1 MDLIMLT
8 PTESAQALALPLF
21 LEMVP
26 CGFPS
31 PAQDYVEKELDL
43 NEYCIRH
50 RSATYYLRAH
60 GDSMRDGFLFNG
72 DLLVVDSAMKPEHGD
87 IVAAGMGA
95 EFTVKRLM
103 TRPILC
109 LQPMNPAFPPIYPD
123 PDELQIFGVVTHI
136 IHRTREVMKCL
147 H

>member
-1 MDLIMLT
+1 MKLVMLT
-8 PTESAQALALPLF
+8 PTQANVPVNLPLF

-60 GDSMRDGFLFNG
+60 GDSMQDGFLFSG
-72 DLLVVDSAMKPEHGD
+72 DLLVVDSAMKPVSGD
-87 IVAAGMGA
+87 IVVAGMGA
-95 EFTVKRLM
+95 EFTVKRLI
-103 TRPILC
+103 THPRLC

-147 H
+147 D

>member
-1 MDLIMLT
+1 MNLMMLT
-8 PTESAQALALPLF
+8 PTESAQPVALPLF

-43 NEYCIRH
+43 NEYCIWH

-72 DLLVVDSAMKPEHGD
+72 DLLVVDSA
-87 IVAAGMGA
+87 I
-95 EFTVKRLM
+95 
-103 TRPILC
+103 
-109 LQPMNPAFPPIYPD
+109 NPAFPPLYPD

-147 H
+147 D

>member
-1 MDLIMLT
+1 
-8 PTESAQALALPLF
+8 
-21 LEMVP
+21 
-26 CGFPS
+26 
-31 PAQDYVEKELDL
+31 
-43 NEYCIRH
+43 
-50 RSATYYLRAH
+50 
-60 GDSMRDGFLFNG
+60 MRDGFLFSG

-87 IVAAGMGA
+87 IVVAGMGS

-103 TRPILC
+103 TRPGLC

-147 H
+147 D

>member
-1 MDLIMLT
+1 MKLVMLT
-8 PTESAQALALPLF
+8 PTQANVPVNLPLF

-60 GDSMRDGFLFNG
+60 GDSMQDGFLFSG
-72 DLLVVDSAMKPEHGD
+72 DLLVVDSAMKPVNGD
-87 IVAAGMGA
+87 IVVAGMGA
-95 EFTVKRLM
+95 EFTVKRLI
-103 TRPILC
+103 TRPRLC

-147 H
+147 D